1 MTITRKFAIS
11 TVTAASLALVGCGEN
26 GEEQSASPA
35 GETTA
40 QDVMDQTKEAAES
53 AQDFAQGQVSDFR
66 NTMSQRIE
74 DVEQRISD
82 LQARAGEMTGD
93 ARDRLQNTIDNL
105 EERKNNFQQ
114 RLSEMQANS
123 ADAWDDV
130 KSGIQSAWNELDS
143 AVDEAVN
150 EFGQDDG

>member
-1 MTITRKFAIS
+1 MTITRNFAL
-11 TVTAASLALVGCGEN
+11 TTMAAASFALCGCGEN
-26 GEEQSASPA
+26 GEDQSDASG

-40 QDVMDQTKEAAES
+40 QDVMDQTKDAAES
-53 AQDFAQGQVSDFR
+53 AQDFAQGQVRDFR
-66 NTMSQRIE
+66 NTMSQRID

-82 LQARAGEMTGD
+82 LQARAEEMTGD
-93 ARDRLQNTIDNL
+93 AKERLQNTIDNL

-114 RLSEMQANS
+114 RLSEMQADS

-130 KSGIQSAWNELDS
+130 KSGIESAWNELDS

-150 EFGQDDG
+150 EFGQDEG